1 MSRRKE
7 ERPPPYAGPAPGED
21 TSVVGVLAERAL
33 EIRARPLGE
42 QLEDAAR
49 RAFVDWLGV
58 TVGGSRGAA
67 ASALIDGLGTEGGA
81 SRIVGRGMAP
91 ASVAALVNGTSAHTL
106 ELDDIYAPGLF
117 HPGAPIVS
125 AALAAADQ
133 FDVPA
138 GVLWRAI
145 VTGYEI
151 GCRVAADLGPA
162 HYVHWHTTGTAG
174 AVGAAAAAAE
184 VRQADPARFAH
195 ALSLAATMAGGLQQ
209 TFRSDAMGKP
219 LHAGAA
225 AQAGVVAAAAAMG
238 GVTGAADV
246 LEGSAGLAAATG
258 SMTSWS
264 HSRAALA
271 RPFAVEA
278 VTVKPYACCG
288 HAFAAID
295 AALELRSDGVL
306 GQDIGRL
313 EVATYST
320 ALTVAGIARPD
331 TDAERRFSIPYL
343 VAAALVTGRA
353 GVTVEDPAHQP
364 EIRRLAGRVQLM
376 VDPVF
381 DERFPSRRGAR
392 VTAVTQDGTRRA
404 AEVPD
409 RSGSPENPLTTP
421 QIERKFLAACAPVIG
436 ESGQKVLNQFTD
448 CGESVAVRALQL
460 GRL

>member
-1 MSRRKE
+1 MSRRDD
-7 ERPPPYAGPAPGED
+7 A
-21 TSVVGVLAERAL
+21 SIVGVLAERAL
-33 EIRARPLGE
+33 GLRARPLGGA
-42 QLEDAAR
+42 LEDAAR
-49 RAFVDWLGV
+49 RAFADWLGV
-58 TVGGSRGAA
+58 TVGGSCGAPA
-67 ASALIDGLGTEGGA
+67 AALIDGLGLEGGA
-81 SRIVGRGMAP
+81 SRIVGRLDTAP
-91 ASVAALVNGTSAHTL
+91 APVAALVNGTSAHTL

-117 HPGAPIVS
+117 HPGAPIIS

-133 FDVPA
+133 FDVSCGA
-138 GVLWRAI
+138 LWRAI

-174 AVGAAAAAAE
+174 AIGAAAAVAE
-184 VRQADPARFAH
+184 VRQADAARFAH

-219 LHAGAA
+219 LHSGAA

-238 GVTGAADV
+238 GVTGAGDV
-246 LEGSAGLAAATG
+246 LEGPAGLAAATG
-258 SMTSWS
+258 STTSWS

-271 RPFAVEA
+271 GPFAVET

-295 AALELRSDGVL
+295 AALELRSDGL
-306 GQDIGRL
+306 RSADIGHL

-320 ALTVAGIARPD
+320 ALTVAGIARPG
-331 TDAERRFSIPYL
+331 TDGERRFSIPYL
-343 VAAALVTGRA
+343 VAAALVTGQG
-353 GVTVEDPAHQP
+353 GVTGEDPAHQP
-364 EIRRLAGRVQLM
+364 EVRRLAGRVQLT

-381 DERFPSRRGAR
+381 DRRFPGRRGAR
-392 VTAVTQDGTRRA
+392 VAAVTRGGTRRT

-409 RSGSPENPLTTP
+409 RSGSPENPLTTR

-436 ESGQKVLNQFTD
+436 ESGQKILNEFTH
-448 CGESVAVRALQL
+448 CGERMAVRALPL
-460 GRL
+460 GWL